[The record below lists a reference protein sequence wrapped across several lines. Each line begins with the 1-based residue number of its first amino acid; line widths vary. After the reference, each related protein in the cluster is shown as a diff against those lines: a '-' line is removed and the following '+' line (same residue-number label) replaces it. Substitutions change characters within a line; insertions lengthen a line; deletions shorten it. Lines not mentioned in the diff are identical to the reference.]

1 MLFPHDELM
10 TTFGVIY
17 PQLWATNPTKA
28 KEMFHIHLSVLK
40 ALFCVPWK
48 VGESGK
54 YVFTLLS
61 S

>member
-1 MLFPHDELM
+1 M

-17 PQLWATNPTKA
+17 PQLWGINPTKA
-28 KEMFHIHLSVLK
+28 KEMFHTHLSVLK
-40 ALFCVPWK
+40 ALFCVPWE
-48 VGESGK
+48 VVESGK